1 MKNIKCVTI
10 KRIKKKYNRYYSVVA
25 MGVAGFFCVILAAGY
40 QPITIEKIEEMVQE
54 NEYLKQPENVE
65 ELSGKTIAEGENIE
79 NQEGLKKKEL
89 SQIQNYSLK
98 KYTEALERE
107 KKQNRKLMEYL
118 PWKQDGEPID
128 ESDVGI
134 LYQELQMMQEQWY
147 QELYSGMTADEEKNW
162 ILSFQNAEREDIAQ
176 DHTLKEVFAMASV
189 YASYHSD
196 MTKEEFF
203 DYAKQLWQEAHR
215 TSVTEG
221 NVYFCDGSCQGEIHT
236 MQAQETT
243 VTLENQ
249 EEGIVAESQEET
261 QMQTEGADSPD
272 AYVPEQEEGTIMVF
286 EDVSYETAA
295 NGPANAAMQKQQW
308 GFAVE
313 GMEDVEEEITDI
325 PQVSEEVLEN
335 ESVAKD
341 SQSVLED
348 TKESLENA
356 EFVQNVED
364 VSLEENS
371 ETEEEIPCMGH
382 QDILTEVTILELDG
396 EEMLFSLDEISH
408 PADSQWP
415 GWTEETMSYVRT
427 LCLEDWEEQYQW
439 SDTTVNLILPGKI
452 MSEQEIQDIISQLPE
467 DLSQTR
473 RQIVSF
479 ALGSVGKV
487 PYYWGGKP
495 TKAEYMGNEFGS
507 LLSVKDPEGRSLKGL
522 DCSGWVQ
529 WVYWSATGKKTLYGS
544 TSGLIH
550 CGESVSAEELQ
561 AGDILVR
568 TGENA
573 HVVMFLNW
581 TEDGRIRCV
590 HETGA
595 GVDNVTVSYVL
606 ADVWDGYRK
615 LVE

>member
-1 MKNIKCVTI
+1 MKDIKCAKI
-10 KRIKKKYNRYYSVVA
+10 KWIKKKYNWIYSLVG
-25 MGVAGFFCVILAAGY
+25 MGAAGIVCMAASGRY
-40 QPITIEKIEEMVQE
+40 QPVSMERSEEIVWQQE
-54 NEYLKQPENVE
+54 YIQE
-65 ELSGKTIAEGENIE
+65 SENIE
-79 NQEGLKKKEL
+79 ESSNENVVESDEREEQEGTRRIEL
-89 SQIQNYSLK
+89 SQIQKYSLK
-98 KYTEALERE
+98 KYTELLERE
-107 KKQNRKLMEYL
+107 KKQNRKLMEYF
-118 PWKQDGEPID
+118 PWKQDGEQID
-128 ESDVGI
+128 ENDVGV
-134 LYQELQMMQEQWY
+134 LYEELKVMQEQWY
-147 QELYSGMTADEEKNW
+147 QELYAGMISDAEKNR
-162 ILSFQNAEREDIAQ
+162 ILSFQNAESEDIAQ
-176 DHTLKEVFAMASV
+176 DYTLKEVFAMASV

-196 MTKEEFF
+196 MTKEDFF
-203 DYAKQLWQEAHR
+203 EYAKQLWQEAHR

-236 MQAQETT
+236 MQAEETT
-243 VTLENQ
+243 ATLENQ
-249 EEGIVAESQEET
+249 EGGIVAESQEET
-261 QMQTEGADSPD
+261 QMQTEGVDSPD

-286 EDVSYETAA
+286 EDVSCETAA

-313 GMEDVEEEITDI
+313 GMENTEEEITDI
-325 PQVSEEVLEN
+325 PQVSEEVLES
-335 ESVAKD
+335 ETVAKD

-371 ETEEEIPCMGH
+371 ETEEEISCMGH

-396 EEMLFSLDEISH
+396 EETLFSLDEMSH

-415 GWTEETMSYVRT
+415 GWTEETMGYVRT

-439 SDTTVNLILPGKI
+439 SDTTVNLILPGKV

-507 LLSVKDPEGRSLKGL
+507 LISIKDPEGRSLKGL

-529 WVYWSATGKKTLYGS
+529 WVYWSATGKKPLYGS